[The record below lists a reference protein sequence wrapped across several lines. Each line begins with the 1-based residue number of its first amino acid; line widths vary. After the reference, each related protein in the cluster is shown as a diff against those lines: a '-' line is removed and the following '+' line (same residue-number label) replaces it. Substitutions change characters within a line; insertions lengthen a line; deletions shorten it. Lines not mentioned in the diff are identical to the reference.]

1 MKFVRRI
8 RAAFRT
14 NDTQV
19 GAVVLFSMLNLLAA
33 FKRPEFPPIGLLVFC
48 VMLWPTVAFVGNL
61 ISPIPERTKI
71 DG

>member
-1 MKFVRRI
+1 MKIVRRI

-19 GAVVLFSMLNLLAA
+19 GAVVLFSLLNLAAA
-33 FKRPEFPPIGLLVFC
+33 FKRPDPPIGLLVFC
-48 VMLWPTVAFVGNL
+48 VMLWPTVAFIGNL

>member
-1 MKFVRRI
+1 
-8 RAAFRT
+8 
-14 NDTQV
+14 
-19 GAVVLFSMLNLLAA
+19 MLNLLAA